1 MTGFEDEYRVYEF
14 GKDEFV
20 RLEKEYAEKW
30 DSEKY
35 PRKSK
40 KILHFFML
48 MSLFPSLQIHHLNVP
63 ERQLDILEV
72 GITLI

>member
-1 MTGFEDEYRVYEF
+1 MQ
-14 GKDEFV
+14 K
-20 RLEKEYAEKW
+20 KC